1 MAPIELT
8 EESEIFSL
16 EVENDSLATYS
27 AVRVVG
33 GKESLRLVIS
43 VTLQEEFYRTDA
55 KTLTTPHKLASVDR
69 VSVTGASGWV
79 KSGIQRNS

>member
-33 GKESLRLVIS
+33 GEGKLAPRYFSYPS
-43 VTLQEEFYRTDA
+43 EEFYRTDD

-69 VSVTGASGWV
+69 
-79 KSGIQRNS
+79 KRYRGIRLG